1 MIVDID
7 GNLDDDMKKDDLET
21 LLDDHT

>member
-7 GNLDDDMKKDDLET
+7 DNLDDDMKKDDLET

>member
-7 GNLDDDMKKDDLET
+7 GNLDDGMMKDDLET
-21 LLDDHT
+21 LLDDRT

>member
-7 GNLDDDMKKDDLET
+7 GNLDDDMMKDDLET
-21 LLDDHT
+21 LLDDRT